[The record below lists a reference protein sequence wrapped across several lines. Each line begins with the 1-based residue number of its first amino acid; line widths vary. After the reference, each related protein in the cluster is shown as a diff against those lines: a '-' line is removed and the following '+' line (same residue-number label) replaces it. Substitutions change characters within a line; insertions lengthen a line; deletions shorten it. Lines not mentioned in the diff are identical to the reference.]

1 MTRLTRRRWI
11 ASAGAGAAAAAAAV
25 TASAMPLFN
34 QQPAQQPP
42 LPPRPKAD
50 VYRERQAKLRAAA
63 KSRGWEAVLVTPST
77 NLAYATGLSMS
88 RSERLTALLLF
99 SDGPAVLVTPA
110 FEESNVTRDAT
121 VDDVKTWQEDQD
133 PIALAA
139 KLLTGKS
146 IGIEGTTAYSTASL
160 VSTAASAKTEDATP
174 VFDAL
179 RSVKSDEELSF
190 IREAGRRTVLAIA
203 GTHARLRRGMTEQ
216 EVSVVLEEEFS
227 QLGVRGDGLVQFGP
241 SSSLPHGGPGD
252 RALARGDVVLIDCG
266 CRVRGYTSDVT
277 RTVAF
282 GTPSDEVRKVYK
294 VVDRAQVAGIAALDA
309 GHTGEEVDRAARQ
322 VIEEAGYG
330 AYFTHR
336 LGHGLGLDGHEQ
348 PYLVK
353 GNRKALVAGNTV
365 TIEPGVYLPG
375 KFGVRI
381 EDDYGVKEK
390 GNIAS
395 LSVRPTE
402 LVILG
407 G

>member
-1 MTRLTRRRWI
+1 MTKLTRRGWI
-11 ASAGAGAAAAAAAV
+11 ASAGAGAGAAAAAATV
-25 TASAMPLFN
+25 RAMPLFN
-34 QQPAQQPP
+34 QKPEQQPP

-63 KSRGWEAVLVTPST
+63 KSRGWDALLVTPST
-77 NLAYATGLSMS
+77 NLAYATGLSMG

-99 SDGPAVLVTPA
+99 TEGPAVLVTPA

-121 VDDVKTWQEDQD
+121 VEDVKTWQEDQD
-133 PIALAA
+133 PMAIAA
-139 KLLTGKS
+139 KLLAGKT
-146 IGIEGTTAYSTASL
+146 IGIEGSTAYSTAAL
-160 VSTAASAKTEDATP
+160 VSAAASAKTEDATA

-179 RSVKSDEELSF
+179 RTVKSEEELSF

-203 GTHARLRRGMTEQ
+203 GTHARLRRGMTER
-216 EVSVVLEEEFS
+216 EVSVVLEQEFAK
-227 QLGVRGDGLVQFGP
+227 LGVRGDGLVQFGP
-241 SSSLPHGGPGD
+241 SSALPHGGPGD

-277 RTVAF
+277 RTVSF
-282 GTPSDEVRKVYK
+282 GAPSDEVRKVYGI
-294 VVDRAQVAGIAALDA
+294 VDRAQVAGIETLEA
-309 GHTGEEVDRAARQ
+309 GRTGEDVDRAARK
-322 VIEEAGYG
+322 VIEDAGYG

-336 LGHGLGLDGHEQ
+336 LGHGLGMDGHEQ

-353 GNRKALVAGNTV
+353 GNRKPLTVGNTV

-381 EDDYGVKEK
+381 EDDYGIREK
-390 GNIAS
+390 GLAS

-402 LVILG
+402 LVILNG
-407 G
+407 